1 VVGRLE
7 ADEAAPALSARQFV
21 LLTFWIVV
29 RLVLVFY
36 LGQTGTLFFY
46 QNF

>member
-1 VVGRLE
+1 MVGGLD
-7 ADEAAPALSARQFV
+7 ADETAPAPTARQFV
-21 LLTFWIVV
+21 LLTCWIVV
-29 RLVLVFY
+29 RLILVFY